1 MDLEIANFL
10 SAYLVDKIGRKYCII
25 LSCVP
30 KILVGLLFTFASE
43 VWMLMLGRALLG
55 ISDAFVFTVVPI
67 YASEIASKEIR
78 GALGTILQILCSLGV
93 VIMLCMGPFISYVN
107 LNVIFTVFTI
117 VSTIPLIF
125 LPDSPYFLYSKGK
138 NKEAF
143 EVLKMLRG
151 TEILANEELKEYAL
165 EDHKVDVKI
174 TELFRNRIFLK
185 SFGIVIFIGILIQ
198 AIGFNSISFYLQ
210 TILESTKTSV
220 KPEVASVI
228 IGIIQLVASVCTTL
242 VTDRFGRKPILSTTL
257 VGMTV
262 GMIGLG
268 VFFKLK
274 DSGPISGAMN
284 FLPIVS
290 LILVVFGYSAVW
302 VLTAELFEDSAR
314 GIGICLSSVL
324 SYISLFL
331 MTKYFEQMV
340 TAIGPAV
347 TYWIFSVNGV
357 IFTLFILF
365 CIPET
370 KGKSFSEIQIAL
382 GAKDRNIAEEKTK
395 C

>member
-1 MDLEIANFL
+1 MFHLF
-10 SAYLVDKIGRKYCII
+10 II
-25 LSCVP
+25 V
-30 KILVGLLFTFASE
+30 
-43 VWMLMLGRALLG
+43 
-55 ISDAFVFTVVPI
+55 
-67 YASEIASKEIR
+67 
-78 GALGTILQILCSLGV
+78 
-93 VIMLCMGPFISYVN
+93 FISFRSCTADHVCPPKTPR
-107 LNVIFTVFTI
+107 FT
-117 VSTIPLIF
+117 STCPLHNIF
-125 LPDSPYFLYSKGK
+125 LF
-138 NKEAF
+138 
-143 EVLKMLRG
+143 
-151 TEILANEELKEYAL
+151 
-165 EDHKVDVKI
+165 
-174 TELFRNRIFLK
+174 
-185 SFGIVIFIGILIQ
+185 Q
-198 AIGFNSISFYLQ
+198 
-210 TILESTKTSV
+210 
-220 KPEVASVI
+220 
-228 IGIIQLVASVCTTL
+228 
-242 VTDRFGRKPILSTTL
+242 
-257 VGMTV
+257 
-262 GMIGLG
+262 IGLG

-290 LILVVFGYSAVW
+290 LILVVFGYSAGVGSLVW